1 MRAPHKFTTLLLPY
15 QTNLISDAYDFGGDC
30 SLTTVNNLRAAAQV
44 FHHLAATISA
54 CITPMFHDQRIG
66 LETLAGCHKEFS
78 PSGYT
83 SHIKK
88 TKKGLCI
95 SAYHYE
101 IWQLEHP
108 NLTDAVAEGTD
119 TAPVHNEEDYGT
131 TAHVLEHEED
141 GAHSNDEDGVRSDDD
156 EDGKFKSRAGQ
167 RQRQHLV
174 YQFGLKP

>member
-15 QTNLISDAYDFGGDC
+15 QTNLISDAYNFGGDC

-44 FHHLAATISA
+44 VHRLAATISA
-54 CITPMFHDQRIG
+54 CITPMFHDQRIR

-108 NLTDAVAEGTD
+108 NLMDAVAESTD
-119 TAPVHNEEDYGT
+119 TAPVHNEEDYVSKAPQLTYLSMKKMAYVPT
-131 TAHVLEHEED
+131 TKM
-141 GAHSNDEDGVRSDDD
+141 
-156 EDGKFKSRAGQ
+156 KFKSRAGQ
-167 RQRQHLV
+167 HQRQHLV